1 VTEVRPDGADGA
13 RLSVRLPRDLVRYVV
28 EKGSI
33 TLDGVSL
40 TVAALERDVVRVALI
55 PHTLHVTTLGSVA
68 TGDLLHVE
76 VDVVAKYVAKNLE
89 YLTTDGG
96 AVVRPGKER
105 TA

>member
-1 VTEVRPDGADGA
+1 
-13 RLSVRLPRDLVRYVV
+13 
-28 EKGSI
+28 
-33 TLDGVSL
+33 
-40 TVAALERDVVRVALI
+40 
-55 PHTLHVTTLGSVA
+55 
-68 TGDLLHVE
+68 VE